1 MYCFKMM
8 GEDMVSL
15 SCSFGHHGYRS
26 ILKQVVRKNIV
37 VLVYHTAE
45 EKLQPN
51 NNTTNFLLVGT
62 HFNLG
67 QREWITR
74 VVNATI
80 F

>member
-8 GEDMVSL
+8 GENMVSL

-51 NNTTNFLLVGT
+51 NN
-62 HFNLG
+62 
-67 QREWITR
+67 
-74 VVNATI
+74 
-80 F
+80 